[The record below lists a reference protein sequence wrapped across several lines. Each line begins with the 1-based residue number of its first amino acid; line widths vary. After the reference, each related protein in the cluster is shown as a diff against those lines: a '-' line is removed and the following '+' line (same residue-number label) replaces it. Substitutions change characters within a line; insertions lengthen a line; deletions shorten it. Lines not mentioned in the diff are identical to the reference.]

1 MMEVKDGLEGEVAL
15 TSALGLS
22 NTMCSPWGRR
32 MSASPGVLLHDMDIH
47 HVLPPKVP
55 NPMQTLLLVVGSYRR
70 A

>member
-15 TSALGLS
+15 TSELGLK

-32 MSASPGVLLHDMDIH
+32 MPAAPGVVLHDMHDR

-55 NPMQTLLLVVGSYRR
+55 HPMHEPYCL
-70 A
+70 